1 MYPLSP
7 SEKKQWASDYCEE
20 RNNAIRLR
28 NEPNTTGRSETNE
41 AGGET
46 FDA

>member
-7 SEKKQWASDYCEE
+7 SEKKKWASDFCEE